1 MGELNRSLRVSTSLG
16 VVLLVY
22 LVCRVAGRLVSRFS
36 SSIGFEVGHVDGF
49 PYAIDLHTGWA
60 SVRESLDFVA

>member
-22 LVCRVAGRLVSRFS
+22 LVCRVAGRLVSRFL
-36 SSIGFEVGHVDGF
+36 SSIGFEVCHVDRF
-49 PYAIDLHTGWA
+49 PCAIDLHTGWA
-60 SVRESLDFVA
+60 SVRELLGFAA